1 VPGEESGDKV
11 LPDFLT
17 RHRKK
22 NGEAL
27 MTRSRLRKIRRHNSN
42 RARALMRSVP
52 LAGAMLASA
61 GVVHAQQASEEQK
74 GLEEVVVTA
83 TKTQQNL
90 QDVPLSIQAIGTER
104 LEQLGINGFD
114 DFAKFLPSVSVQSAG
129 PGFARVFMRGAASGD
144 NGNHSGSQP
153 GVGQYLDEQPIT
165 TIQGALDVHMYDIA
179 RVESLAGPQG
189 TLYGANSESGTIR
202 IITNKP
208 DPSKFDAAFS
218 VEGNTVEHGD
228 QGYLVEGFANVP
240 IGDRAAIRMVGWAR
254 HDAGYIDN
262 VAAVRTFPTSGLSQ
276 NSRAENNYNDT
287 DTFGARVALKI
298 DLNDNWSITP
308 TIMGQQQ
315 KSNGIFG
322 QESGMDPL
330 TVSHWHPEV
339 SDDRWA
345 QAALTVEGRIGDFDV
360 TLASSYLKRNV
371 DVQSDYSDYAFFY
384 DTLNGSGSY
393 YTDNAGDLVNPSQY
407 IKGKDHYT
415 KWSHELRFSTPKD
428 YRVHAIFGLFAQ
440 RQTHDIEQAYDI
452 TGLADAIAVTGW
464 PDTWWLTKQFRVD
477 RDSAVFGEVTWDV
490 TDKFALTGG
499 ARFFRYE
506 NSLEGFF
513 GFGLN
518 NSFGSSTG
526 EGSCFATNHFEDSPC
541 TNLDKTV
548 KDNDSTFKLNAT
560 YHLTDSAMV
569 YATRSEGFRPG
580 GVNRRG
586 TFPPYKA
593 DFLTNY
599 EIGWKTSWQG
609 NRLRFNGA
617 VYHGDWDDFQFSF
630 LGDNGLTNLTNAG
643 SAKLEGIEMDLQW
656 AVTGSFSL
664 YGGLAFQR
672 SSLTKD
678 FCLSLGDDG
687 KPLPRAACIE
697 NDPAEFTGKGT
708 RLPSTPGFKGSLTA
722 RYEFPL
728 GNSDGHFQASVVH
741 EGAKRTALL
750 QSEDSVLGD
759 SDQSTLFD
767 LSYGVDT
774 DKWSAEL
781 FMRNVF
787 DERVKL
793 YNYTECTV
801 DVCGGILYSIMNQPR
816 TIGLKYSQKF

>member
-1 VPGEESGDKV
+1 
-11 LPDFLT
+11 
-17 RHRKK
+17 
-22 NGEAL
+22 
-27 MTRSRLRKIRRHNSN
+27 MTRSKLRKIRRQKSIPH
-42 RARALMRSVP
+42 RLFLRSVP
-52 LAGAMLASA
+52 LAGALLAGA
-61 GVVHAQQASEEQK
+61 GVVQAQQASEENQG

-83 TKTQQNL
+83 TKTSQNL

-104 LEQLGINGFD
+104 LDQLGVNGFD

-165 TIQGALDVHMYDIA
+165 TIQGALDIHMYDIA

-208 DPSKFDAAFS
+208 DPSGFDGGFS
-218 VEGNTVEHGD
+218 VEGNTVAHGD

-240 IGDRAAIRMVGWAR
+240 IGDKAAIRMVGWAR

-262 VAAVRTFPTSGLSQ
+262 VAGVRTFPTSGISM
-276 NSRAENNYNDT
+276 NSRAKDNYNDT
-287 DTFGARVALKI
+287 DTYGARVALKI

-315 KSNGIFG
+315 KSNGIFA
-322 QESGMDPL
+322 QESGMPEL
-330 TVSHWHPEV
+330 TVSHWHPEK
-339 SDDRWA
+339 SDDQWA
-345 QAALTVEGRIGDFDV
+345 QAALTVEGKIGNFDM

-371 DVQSDYSDYAFFY
+371 DVQSDYSDYSFFY

-393 YTDNAGDLVNPSQY
+393 FTDNAGDLINPSQF
-407 IKGKDHYT
+407 IQGKDHYT
-415 KWSHELRFSTPKD
+415 KWSHELRFSTPKE
-428 YRVHAIFGLFAQ
+428 YKVHAVFGLFAQ

-452 TGLADAIAVTGW
+452 TGLADASAVTGW
-464 PDTWWLTKQFRVD
+464 PDTFWLTKQFRVD

-499 ARFFRYE
+499 ARYFKYE

-513 GFGLN
+513 GFGATN
-518 NSFGSSTG
+518 PYDSSTG
-526 EGSCFATNHFEDSPC
+526 EQSCFATNHFEDGPC

-548 KDNDSTFKLNAT
+548 KDNDSTFKVNAT
-560 YHLTDSAMV
+560 YHITDDVMV

-586 TFPPYKA
+586 TFPPYIA

-599 EIGWKTSWQG
+599 EIGWKTSWL
-609 NRLRFNGA
+609 NDKLRFNGA
-617 VYHGDWDDFQFSF
+617 IYHADWDDFQFSF
-630 LGDNGLTNLTNAG
+630 LGENGLTNLTNAG
-643 SAKLEGIEMDLQW
+643 GAKLEGIEADLQW
-656 AVTGSFSL
+656 AVTSSFSL
-664 YGGLAFQR
+664 YGGFALQR
-672 SSLTKD
+672 AELSQD
-678 FCLSLGDDG
+678 FCLSLGTDG
-687 KPLPRAACIE
+687 KPLPEAQCDA
-697 NDPAEFTGKGT
+697 AEFTASGT
-708 RLPSTPGFKGSLTA
+708 RLPSTPRFKGSLTG

-728 GNSDGHFQASVVH
+728 AGLDGHFQGSIVH
-741 EGAKRTALL
+741 EGSKRTALL
-750 QSEDSVLGD
+750 ESENSVLGD
-759 SDQSTLFD
+759 SDAYTLID
-767 LSYGVDT
+767 LSFGVQK
-774 DKWSAEL
+774 DKWEAEL
-781 FMRNVF
+781 FVKNAF
-787 DERVKL
+787 DERASL

-801 DVCGGILYSIMNQPR
+801 DTCGGIIYSIMNQPR